1 MSRPSPVQLMLLR
14 RLAGMARDK
23 QVVMRW
29 PGGFWAPVGTP
40 VNAHGEPI
48 YFVGTQTVRAM
59 ERLGMLKQD
68 LSRSAPEWARPRK
81 LTTKGREYGAIAAW
95 SGERQE

>member
-1 MSRPSPVQLMLLR
+1 
-14 RLAGMARDK
+14 MARDK
-23 QVVMRW
+23 QLVMRW

-81 LTTKGREYGAIAAW
+81 LTTKGREYGAIGAG
-95 SGERQE
+95 SGEGQE